1 MSQKRQFKFNL
12 TIYFYNSEDP
22 WFEFEKSLIF
32 NQNLYSISS
41 LVSNH
46 QSEKLCTLQGSMR
59 LSHCDKNNLN
69 LRIKSWACHSW
80 SWWKGTCPFFYNFP
94 AQNFFSLRWRFRSS
108 FTDILQY
115 TQWLCLFSL
124 FSTVRDAGIEPGPGV
139 WSAIPTCHHR
149 SFEPPH
155 LQESINRLENQTN
168 TLASA
173 PTVTDSICVRKFR
186 FFGTVQ
192 SSLDNGVKPYCYCT
206 VWKEWAS
213 PVQSGLCSLSI
224 PD

>member
-22 WFEFEKSLIF
+22 WFEFEKILIF

-46 QSEKLCTLQGSMR
+46 QSEKLCTIQGSMR

-124 FSTVRDAGIEPGPGV
+124 FSTVRDAGIDPGPGV
-139 WSAIPTCHHR
+139 WSATNV
-149 SFEPPH
+149 PPQI
-155 LQESINRLENQTN
+155 LWATTSPRVNKSPRKPDKYPCICSNCDRLDLCAEIQIFWD
-168 TLASA
+168 SA
-173 PTVTDSICVRKFR
+173 EFAGQWRKTILLLYSMER
-186 FFGTVQ
+186 VG
-192 SSLDNGVKPYCYCT
+192 LPCT
-206 VWKEWAS
+206 VR
-213 PVQSGLCSLSI
+213 PV
-224 PD
+224 